1 MNDRTDLAAALDPK
15 NRRRTPR
22 PQAILV
28 ADDNEDVR
36 QLWRACLTLSGYAVT
51 EAVNGAD
58 AVAKAID
65 SAPAAILMDFSM
77 PGMNGAEAVTRL
89 RLHAHTRTT
98 PVIGITAHSEATT
111 RDFRRA
117 CDAVLEKPVN
127 PDDLL
132 AALQRALR
140 RGGPR
145 SGPKTTKAPLYGK

>member
-1 MNDRTDLAAALDPK
+1 VNDSTDVAAAADTV

-22 PQAILV
+22 PQTILV

-36 QLWRACLTLSGYAVT
+36 QLWRACLALSGYAVT
-51 EAVNGAD
+51 EAVDGAD
-58 AVAKAID
+58 AVAKAII
-65 SAPAAILMDFSM
+65 SPPAVILMDFSM
-77 PGMNGAEAVTRL
+77 PGMNGAEAVRRL
-89 RLHAHTRTT
+89 RLNAPTRTT

-132 AALQRALR
+132 AALRRALR
-140 RGGPR
+140 WAVP
-145 SGPKTTKAPLYGK
+145 PLPLV